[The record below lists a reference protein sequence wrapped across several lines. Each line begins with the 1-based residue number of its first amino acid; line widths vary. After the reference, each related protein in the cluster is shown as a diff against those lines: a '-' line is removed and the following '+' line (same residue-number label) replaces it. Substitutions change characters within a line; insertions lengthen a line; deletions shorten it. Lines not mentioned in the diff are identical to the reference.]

1 MTKVRLKTINFPPNF
16 KKKKVTLSDVQCSHF
31 MEIFLHVLLEYNL
44 LYFFSKLFLK
54 RKSPW
59 MKCNAV
65 FSWRIILCFFCIFL
79 WNMICVFFCIFSQ
92 NFFWRETHL
101 GWSVMQSF
109 HGELFCFPVQK
120 RQHWRHKPK
129 CSPSRSAGGFHN
141 KEVNFILNVW
151 IFIFIF
157 NSRSSQKRVET
168 VKRHAVSFFFSLYF
182 QCIFNKYI

>member
-1 MTKVRLKTINFPPNF
+1 MKNYFVFLRNIILHFIFFFKTLFWRE
-16 KKKKVTLSDVQCSHF
+16 SHLGWSVMQSF
-31 MEIFLHVLLEYNL
+31 HGGVFCVFLHFLMEYD
-44 LYFFSKLFLK
+44 
-54 RKSPW
+54 
-59 MKCNAV
+59 
-65 FSWRIILCFFCIFL
+65 
-79 WNMICVFFCIFSQ
+79 FCIFSQ